1 MIYHL
6 QSSSIDSIKGRLKKL
21 CLSLILPTVCLP
33 LAAQNRITGKVTA
46 SDKDSIVYNV
56 NVKYP
61 RSGRQTNGTFCTS
74 QFQIPVDSIGLV
86 TITVSS
92 LSYDPVRFELHL
104 QQGDNRMKNIVLAKD
119 AIQLNEVKVRAKKI
133 NIERNGADF
142 TIRNIQ
148 GTHLGEAGTLIDML
162 EWTPGVLVTH
172 IGDEDHVSVIGKGS
186 PEIYINNRK
195 IKDYSELRGLR
206 SEDVSRIEI
215 IRDPDASYKIGTTSA
230 IRIYL
235 KPSLKDH
242 LGGSLTNSLRVFR
255 KTGDYPSLE
264 LNGKSGIVSGN
275 VSVSYGHGKG
285 LAYDPAGTVITHGD
299 NDLFTKNSDG
309 YYNWLYNRYNL
320 FAGLNFALS
329 KKSNYGIQYSGN
341 FLKEHRYQFRT
352 QQINDNGN
360 QWNKMMNDWTHTDN
374 KLHSISTFYS
384 WTKNPGNSLT
394 LVADYAT
401 RRNKSDNNIFE
412 KNLMTGYIDS
422 TYKYTPINYDIYTFN
437 GDYSFTVKKKNKLG
451 MGIELGDTKNKSDV
465 TTNTIPQLINR
476 KNFWLNSYVSY
487 RRKIGK
493 YGIYAGLRYEYD
505 YTDTKLNDNG
515 TKNSLKKIYSDFF
528 PSATLYYNPNQK
540 QSYSL
545 GFQTGMSRPSF
556 SDLSPIV
563 FYDDSLHYFTGNP
576 LLKPSFYRQVSLTAN
591 LGAFSINTLYVYEK
605 DTQANILAHPEN
617 NSNIIVT
624 KPENI
629 DHSSFL
635 SFSVDYAL
643 NTNKVSLYT
652 SGAIRTSFI
661 KYPYL
666 GKVKSFNKTW
676 ANLSETLNYRF
687 YKTLNFFS
695 SIFYSSPRAINFEK
709 MGYIL
714 AVNAGISGNFFKK
727 KLYVSIQGNDF
738 FRRSVTPYIESYYG
752 DVYSWRRNKYDTRGV
767 ILTLRYTFNSIKSPF
782 RSRSGNQRLLN
793 RTD

>member
-1 MIYHL
+1 MIYPL

-104 QQGDNRMKNIVLAKD
+104 QQGDNRMKNIVLAKN

-242 LGGSLTNSLRVFR
+242 LGGSLTNSLRTFR
-255 KTGDYPSLE
+255 KIGDYPRLE

-299 NDLFTKNSDG
+299 NNLFTKNSDG

-329 KKSNYGIQYSGN
+329 KKAI
-341 FLKEHRYQFRT
+341 
-352 QQINDNGN
+352 
-360 QWNKMMNDWTHTDN
+360 
-374 KLHSISTFYS
+374 
-384 WTKNPGNSLT
+384 
-394 LVADYAT
+394 
-401 RRNKSDNNIFE
+401 
-412 KNLMTGYIDS
+412 
-422 TYKYTPINYDIYTFN
+422 
-437 GDYSFTVKKKNKLG
+437 
-451 MGIELGDTKNKSDV
+451 
-465 TTNTIPQLINR
+465 
-476 KNFWLNSYVSY
+476 
-487 RRKIGK
+487 
-493 YGIYAGLRYEYD
+493 
-505 YTDTKLNDNG
+505 
-515 TKNSLKKIYSDFF
+515 
-528 PSATLYYNPNQK
+528 
-540 QSYSL
+540 
-545 GFQTGMSRPSF
+545 
-556 SDLSPIV
+556 
-563 FYDDSLHYFTGNP
+563 
-576 LLKPSFYRQVSLTAN
+576 TA
-591 LGAFSINTLYVYEK
+591 
-605 DTQANILAHPEN
+605 
-617 NSNIIVT
+617 SNIV
-624 KPENI
+624 E
-629 DHSSFL
+629 
-635 SFSVDYAL
+635 
-643 NTNKVSLYT
+643 T
-652 SGAIRTSFI
+652 S
-661 KYPYL
+661 
-666 GKVKSFNKTW
+666 
-676 ANLSETLNYRF
+676 
-687 YKTLNFFS
+687 
-695 SIFYSSPRAINFEK
+695 
-709 MGYIL
+709 
-714 AVNAGISGNFFKK
+714 
-727 KLYVSIQGNDF
+727 
-738 FRRSVTPYIESYYG
+738 
-752 DVYSWRRNKYDTRGV
+752 
-767 ILTLRYTFNSIKSPF
+767 
-782 RSRSGNQRLLN
+782 
-793 RTD
+793 